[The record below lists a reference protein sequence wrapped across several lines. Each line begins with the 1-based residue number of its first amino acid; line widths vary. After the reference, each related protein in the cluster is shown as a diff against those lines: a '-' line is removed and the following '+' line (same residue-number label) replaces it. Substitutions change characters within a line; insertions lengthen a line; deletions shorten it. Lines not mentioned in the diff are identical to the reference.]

1 MIDNIDKNTIKGIM
15 FVSIH
20 LDAVTNVDDVITG
33 VANTPVVPSLDED
46 IWVAGSEQTIET
58 NFGYIRFDSDVTILN
73 QTTNEVTIIVP
84 YDVNSLTITTKDS
97 IGELITEVI
106 EVA

>member
-33 VANTPVVPSLDED
+33 VANTPEVPSLDNN
-46 IWVAGSEQTIET
+46 I
-58 NFGYIRFDSDVTILN
+58 
-73 QTTNEVTIIVP
+73 
-84 YDVNSLTITTKDS
+84 
-97 IGELITEVI
+97 
-106 EVA
+106 